1 MLLTNNE
8 NWWNQ
13 VERMV
18 TAGKVDKATDK
29 SNVLF
34 AYYNNR
40 DYNGQSNLPEDTFE
54 MSGNIQEKIMQIAQE
69 YQGRSYSIAVGLDL
83 KCSS

>member
-34 AYYNNR
+34 A
-40 DYNGQSNLPEDTFE
+40 
-54 MSGNIQEKIMQIAQE
+54 
-69 YQGRSYSIAVGLDL
+69 
-83 KCSS
+83 

>member
-18 TAGKVDKATDK
+18 TAGKVEKATDK

-54 MSGNIQEKIMQIAQE
+54 MSVIFRKRSCRSHKNIK
-69 YQGRSYSIAVGLDL
+69 VGLIALPLDWI
-83 KCSS
+83 